1 MIKIKHDP
9 PLVLVADDE
18 VSAATMLRHVFER
31 EGYRVEIAHDG
42 LAAVDMARAL
52 LPDLV
57 ILDIMMPQ
65 MNGFEV
71 LRHLR
76 DYPVTSGIP
85 TIVVSARAKEPS
97 DVAMGLNIGADDYM
111 SKPFAP
117 QELLARARSKMRAR
131 QLEETLQQRTHEL
144 EAMLRVSD
152 ELNKH
157 LDFDELLSLIMHLT
171 LELLHGDFAMICRL
185 DSDMEITAA
194 SAVRRE
200 DAQLAPDDASDIVVA
215 LQQYDAAALDDTQL
229 DWLGLEHIAV
239 RSLDHGAQRL
249 GLLIIGSSGEPYD
262 ANHLMLLGGI
272 CRQAGLA
279 LHNAEM
285 YEIQTN
291 YALHLEDMVVQRTEE
306 LKATQQM
313 LLRSE
318 KLASIG
324 HLAASIA
331 HEINNPLQPIRLNL
345 DFLMED
351 IQAGNTIDTELVE
364 MTQGSVERI
373 GRIVRQLLEF
383 TKTGGDTG
391 FSEVDVVNVL
401 ETVLRLNRKVF
412 EQENI
417 DLVVEIDDLP
427 AITANKDQLE
437 QVFMNL
443 LINARAAMP
452 GGGQMSVRA
461 WQENQKVRVQFEDT
475 GVGIPEDMLEK
486 IFEPFVSTKQ
496 EGTGLGLFVTYGIVE
511 NHQGEIDVRSREGLG
526 TTFTITLPM
535 AMTSSA
541 SAAS

>member
-1 MIKIKHDP
+1 MKIKHDP

-31 EGYRVEIAHDG
+31 EGYQVEIAHDG
-42 LAAVDMARAL
+42 LAAVELAKNL

-76 DYPVTSGIP
+76 EYSVTSGIP

-157 LDFDELLSLIMHLT
+157 LDFEEVLSLIMHLT
-171 LELLHGDFAMICRL
+171 LDLVHGDFAMICRL
-185 DSDMEITAA
+185 DSDMEILTA
-194 SAVRRE
+194 SAVQRDGDIFVQE
-200 DAQLAPDDASDIVVA
+200 DPTDIVDM
-215 LQQYDAAALDDTQL
+215 LQQYDVNELDGAQFQWHGFDHLT
-229 DWLGLEHIAV
+229 V
-239 RSLDHGAQRL
+239 KTLDHGAQKL
-249 GLLIIGSSGEPYD
+249 GVLILASNEMPYD
-262 ANHLMLLGGI
+262 ANHQMLLGGI
-272 CRQAGLA
+272 SRQAGLA
-279 LHNAEM
+279 LHNAEL

-324 HLAASIA
+324 HLADSIA

-345 DFLMED
+345 DFLLED
-351 IQAGNTIDTELVE
+351 IQAGNAVDTELVQ
-364 MTQGSVERI
+364 MTQNSVERI

-391 FSEVDVVNVL
+391 FTEVDIVHIL
-401 ETVLRLNRKVF
+401 ETVIRLNRKVF

-417 DLVVEIDDLP
+417 NLDIALEELPTVE
-427 AITANKDQLE
+427 ANKDQLE

-443 LINARAAMP
+443 LINARAAMQ
-452 GGGQMSVRA
+452 GGGEMRVRA

-475 GVGIPEDMLEK
+475 GVGIPDDMLEK
-486 IFEPFVSTKQ
+486 IFEPFVSTKSD
-496 EGTGLGLFVTYGIVE
+496 GTGLGLFVTYGIVE
-511 NHQGEIDVRSREGLG
+511 NHQGEIDVRSQEGVG
-526 TTFTITLPM
+526 TTFTITLPL
-535 AMTSSA
+535 TVTPQVG
-541 SAAS
+541 